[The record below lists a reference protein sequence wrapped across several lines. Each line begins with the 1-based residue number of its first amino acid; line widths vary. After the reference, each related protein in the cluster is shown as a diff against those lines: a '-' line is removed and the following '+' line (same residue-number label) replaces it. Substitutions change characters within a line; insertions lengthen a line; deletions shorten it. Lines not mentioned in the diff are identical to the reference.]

1 MADESALAAAAA
13 IVKSLATD
21 DPKEPVSI
29 AIGNGTSAPS
39 SSGRLPGPSSP
50 AKDALEREL
59 AALASRVHQ
68 LEAKARMT
76 STPAFPDTPNETAV
90 EPLFAEESASPDS
103 ISGKSSKRLKLSP
116 SAARH
121 GGAGRR
127 PLKAYSPLTEEALE
141 GLREH
146 IDDQSK
152 LLDNQRQELT
162 NVNAQLIEQKALQ
175 EKALRLLEEE
185 RVAALERELW
195 KHQKANEAF
204 QKALREIGEI
214 VTAVAHGDLSKRVRM
229 NSVEMDPEITT
240 FKRTINTMMDQLQVF
255 SSEVSRV
262 AREVGTDGM
271 LGGQAMIEGV
281 DGTWKELTD
290 NGSRPLPPQKRKDD
304 SELTNLNSKRNGP
317 EPHRPR

>member
-1 MADESALAAAAA
+1 MADEPALSATAAL
-13 IVKSLATD
+13 VRSLAVD
-21 DPKEPVSI
+21 SQVPLNI
-29 AIGNGTSAPS
+29 QNG
-39 SSGRLPGPSSP
+39 GEQLCRLPGPNTS
-50 AKDALEREL
+50 AKALLEREL
-59 AALASRVHQ
+59 AALAARVQ
-68 LEAKARMT
+68 RLEAKANM
-76 STPAFPDTPNETAV
+76 SNNPVFPDTPNETVDSMFGV
-90 EPLFAEESASPDS
+90 ESSSPNS
-103 ISGKSSKRLKLSP
+103 NHSKSHSRSKAP
-116 SAARH
+116 SAPSSRSA
-121 GGAGRR
+121 AQDV
-127 PLKAYSPLTEEALE
+127 KTIPLTDEALV

-162 NVNAQLIEQKALQ
+162 NVNAQLVEQKHLQ
-175 EKALRLLEEE
+175 EKALKILEEE

-262 AREVGTDGM
+262 AREVGTDGI
-271 LGGQAMIEGV
+271 LGGQAMIAGV

-290 NGSRPLPPQKRKDD
+290 NGKLTLILPHAIQ
-304 SELTNLNSKRNGP
+304 
-317 EPHRPR
+317 H

>member
-1 MADESALAAAAA
+1 MRIMADESALAAAAA
-13 IVKSLATD
+13 MVKSMAADAKQPAAL
-21 DPKEPVSI
+21 PVGGSQ
-29 AIGNGTSAPS
+29 GFH
-39 SSGRLPGPSSP
+39 LPGPNTA
-50 AKDALEREL
+50 AKEALEREL
-59 AALASRVHQ
+59 AALASRVQ
-68 LEAKARMT
+68 RLEARA
-76 STPAFPDTPNETAV
+76 SISQAPVFPDTPNETV
-90 EPLFAEESASPDS
+90 ELMFGDESCSPTSNNGKTYMRAKMTPVPVYRGASDD
-103 ISGKSSKRLKLSP
+103 
-116 SAARH
+116 
-121 GGAGRR
+121 R
-127 PLKAYSPLTEEALE
+127 PIKTLVPLTDEALE

-162 NVNAQLIEQKALQ
+162 NVNAQLVEQKHLQ
-175 EKALRLLEEE
+175 ERALKILEEE

-229 NSVEMDPEITT
+229 NTVEMDPEITT

-262 AREVGTDGM
+262 AREVGTDGI
-271 LGGQAMIEGV
+271 LGGQAMIDGV

-290 NGSRPLPPQKRKDD
+290 NGKFQPRKPFCRDD
-304 SELTNLNSKRNGP
+304 VC
-317 EPHRPR
+317 